1 MSTSSSASSLLS
13 STTSTVPTYS
23 ISNILAASSGSSTAG
38 IDVTAAVAA
47 AIYADRAS
55 ERGWQADQTTF
66 TSQTTALTSIQ
77 TATKAVSTDLQSL
90 NSLTGPLS
98 ARTVSSSNSNAVTAT
113 AAEGTTLGN
122 HTVEVN
128 SLASTGSWYSAFQT
142 SAVSTLPPG
151 SFTLTTTAG
160 KSQTFYTGTTT
171 GIAGTNLNDLAT
183 SINSASLGVTA
194 TVVSD
199 SSGSALSVVSNSSG
213 AKADF
218 SISEPYTSWTAPTL
232 TSSETLGANSI
243 TLTGAT
249 TPAGTATI
257 KTTSGETYAQLAT
270 AISSATGEGPATSYS
285 STQASLASTTLLTA
299 GSVTTIQDSAT
310 GKTFS
315 YTANTG
321 DSVATLNSAIATAV
335 TAGTLSSGVTGAVV
349 GGQEVISEGSTGDG
363 ITVSSNDSV
372 LGAMNAAPG
381 ATLPLGLTA
390 TATTDPTTG
399 NQSLTIVSTD
409 GKTPFTIN
417 EPSSTAGTFGFMQA
431 AQGADASIT
440 VDGVPLTSASNAVT
454 GAVPGVTLNL
464 LSANPGETIDL
475 GVQSDASAVSTAINQ
490 LVTDYNTAI
499 GLVTSQFNV
508 SSSTNSSGAVT
519 SSEGV
524 LASDST
530 VVNLQSDLEQ
540 AINYM
545 YKPPTGTTTSV
556 SSLSDLGISANT
568 DGTLS
573 VNSTTLNN
581 AITNNSTDLQNFFE
595 GTALNGFANSVSNT
609 LNNYTDPGN
618 GAFTV
623 DLSSISAES
632 KSITSEINDFETNY
646 IASQQTIL
654 TAEYSSAEVA
664 LQQLPEEMQQL
675 NSELGFNNNSS
686 NG

>member
-1 MSTSSSASSLLS
+1 MSSSSAVNSLLS
-13 STTSTVPTYS
+13 STSPTVPTYS
-23 ISNILAASSGSSTAG
+23 ISSILAASSGSSTAG
-38 IDVTAAVAA
+38 IDVTSAVAA

-55 ERGWQADQTTF
+55 ERGWQADQTTL

-77 TATKAVSTDLQSL
+77 SATQAVSTDLQSL

-98 ARTVSSSNSNAVTAT
+98 ARSVSSSNSNLVTAT
-113 AAEGTTLGN
+113 AAAGTTLGN

-128 SLASTGSWYSAFQT
+128 SIATTGSWYSSFQT
-142 SAVSTLPPG
+142 SAISPLPAS
-151 SFTLTTTAG
+151 SFTLTTAAG
-160 KSQTFYTGTTT
+160 TSQTYQTGPLTGT
-171 GIAGTNLNDLAT
+171 AGTNLNDLAT
-183 SINSASLGVTA
+183 SINADNLGVTA

-218 SISEPYTSWTAPTL
+218 SISEPYTSWTAPPL
-232 TSSETLGANSI
+232 TSTETLGANNI

-249 TPAGTATI
+249 VPPGTATI
-257 KTTSGETYAQLAT
+257 TTTSGETYAELAT
-270 AISSATGEGPATSYS
+270 AINNATGVGPATSYS
-285 STQASLASTTLLTA
+285 STQDSLVGTTPLTA
-299 GSVTTIQDSAT
+299 GSVTTIQDKTT
-310 GKTFS
+310 GQTFS
-315 YTANTG
+315 YTAKAG
-321 DSVATLNSAIATAV
+321 DTISTLNSAIATAV
-335 TAGTLSSGVTGAVV
+335 TAGTLSPDVTGAVV
-349 GGQEVISEGSTGDG
+349 GGQEVISEGSADDG
-363 ITVSSNDSV
+363 ISVSTNDSV

-381 ATLPLGLTA
+381 ATLPLGVTA
-390 TATTDPTTG
+390 TAGTDSSG
-399 NQSLTIVSTD
+399 NQTLTITSSD

-440 VDGVPLTSASNAVT
+440 VDGVPLTSASNTVT
-454 GAVPGVTLNL
+454 GAIPGVTLNL
-464 LSANPGETIDL
+464 LSASPGQTVNL

-524 LASDST
+524 LASDPT

-540 AINYM
+540 AINYL
-545 YKPPTGTTTSV
+545 YTPPTGTTTSV
-556 SSLSDLGISANT
+556 SSLGDLGITANT

-573 VNSTTLNN
+573 VDSTTLDN
-581 AITNNSTDLQNFFE
+581 AITNNPTDVQNFFE
-595 GTALNGFANSVSNT
+595 GAALNGFANSFSNT
-609 LNNYTDPGN
+609 LNNYTEPAH

-623 DLSSISAES
+623 DLSSVSAES

-646 IASQQTIL
+646 IAGQQTIL
-654 TAEYSSAEVA
+654 TAEYSSAEIA